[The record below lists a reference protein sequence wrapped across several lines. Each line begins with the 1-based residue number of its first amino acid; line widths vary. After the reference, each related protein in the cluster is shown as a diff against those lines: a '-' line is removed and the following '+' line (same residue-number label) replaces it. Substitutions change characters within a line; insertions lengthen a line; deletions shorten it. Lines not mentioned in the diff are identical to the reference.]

1 MKDLCQVFKGLPESH
16 RELLGESG
24 SRAGH
29 DESRARQ
36 LEDHTVLIQAH
47 GPLGKHRMLH
57 PKQKTTKVSLKC
69 SF

>member
-1 MKDLCQVFKGLPESH
+1 MKDLRQVFKGLPESH

-24 SRAGH
+24 SRARH
-29 DESRARQ
+29 DESRVPARR
-36 LEDHTVLIQAH
+36 HTVLIQAH

-57 PKQKTTKVSLKC
+57 PKQKTTKASLKC